1 MFKVNFIEMFIRA
14 IPEQTLLVIG
24 SYILSRTKLN
34 VKKALLSGIIMGVS
48 LYIFR
53 LLPVQ
58 FGFHT
63 LFAILLL
70 AFLNYK
76 VNKINLIKSIE
87 VSSLNYILLF
97 ASETFLALILQSI
110 FKVNLDM
117 VFQNPIRKTLLG
129 IPSLI
134 IFVIF
139 IYLIDRIQKIHKK
152 KIY

>member
-1 MFKVNFIEMFIRA
+1 MFKVHFIEMFIRA

-63 LFAILLL
+63 LFGILLL

-87 VSSLNYILLF
+87 VSYLNYILLF
-97 ASETFLALILQSI
+97 VSEVILALVLQFI
-110 FKVNLDM
+110 FKVDLVKIFED
-117 VFQNPIRKTLLG
+117 PIIKTLLG

-134 IFVIF
+134 IFMVFVYIIHIF
-139 IYLIDRIQKIHKK
+139 QKLHNRKLF
-152 KIY
+152 

>member
-1 MFKVNFIEMFIRA
+1 MFKVHFIEMFIRA